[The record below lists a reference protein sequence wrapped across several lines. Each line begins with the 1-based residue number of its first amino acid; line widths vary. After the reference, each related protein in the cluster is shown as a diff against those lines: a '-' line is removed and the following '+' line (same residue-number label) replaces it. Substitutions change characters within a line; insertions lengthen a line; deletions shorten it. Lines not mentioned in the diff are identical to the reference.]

1 MQQDYTEM
9 IAFLESQNNML
20 ICGHEQPDGD
30 CLGSMLAVYH
40 AFAGKNKNWRMVI
53 PDAISENLKYLPGL
67 SLIIKPEEIDIEVAA
82 VLMLDGRGLHR
93 TGSWLEPYLPGRK
106 VYCVDHHMGS
116 FFEGDHLVLEPEAS
130 ATAEIITAIIEEA
143 GIDPDPTV
151 AMNLYSGIVADTACF
166 RYLNTT
172 PRCLAQ
178 AAKLLPKV
186 DIEKVRI
193 HLFEDCS
200 MANLRLKGYCCTT
213 MQLDCGGRLCYAALD
228 KATIRHFGAGSEDLY
243 NIVNYTLMPHGV
255 QMGILF
261 EEHDEFVKVCFRSRE
276 GINVNQL
283 AKSLGGGGHMLASGA
298 RIKGLLEEVMPR
310 VINAAKQV
318 FANE

>member
-1 MQQDYTEM
+1 MQKDYAKM
-9 IAFLESQNNML
+9 IAFLKNQHNML

-40 AFAGKNKNWRMVI
+40 AFDGESKNWRLVI
-53 PDAISENLKYLPGL
+53 PDTIPENLKYLPGL
-67 SLIIKPEEIDIEVAA
+67 DLIIKPEDIDIEVEA

-93 TGSWLEPYLPGRK
+93 TGFWLEPYLAGRR
-106 VYCVDHHMGS
+106 VFCIDHHMGS
-116 FFEGDHLVLEPEAS
+116 FFEGEYLVLEPEAS
-130 ATAEIITAIIEEA
+130 ATAEIVAAIIEEA
-143 GIDPDPTV
+143 GIDPEPIV

-166 RYLNTT
+166 RYMNTT
-172 PRCLAQ
+172 SRCLNQ

-186 DIEKVRI
+186 DMEKVRI

-213 MQLDCGGRLCYAALD
+213 MQLECEGKLCYAALE
-228 KATIRHFGAGSEDLY
+228 KATMERFGAGSEDLY
-243 NIVNYTLMPHGV
+243 NIVSYMLMPHGV

-261 EEHDEFVKVCFRSRE
+261 EEHDGFIKVCLRSRN
-276 GINVNQL
+276 GVNVNRL

-298 RIKGLLEEVMPR
+298 RIKGPLAEVMPR
-310 VINAAKQV
+310 VINAAKEI
-318 FANE
+318 FAK